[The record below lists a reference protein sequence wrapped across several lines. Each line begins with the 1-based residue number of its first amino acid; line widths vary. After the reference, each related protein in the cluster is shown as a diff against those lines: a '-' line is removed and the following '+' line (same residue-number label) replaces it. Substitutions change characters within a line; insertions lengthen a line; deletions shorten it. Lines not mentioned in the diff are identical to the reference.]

1 MRPRPLAAALAVG
14 ISAVALAT
22 GGCNDGEGTAADV
35 TSVAPTISAPSS
47 TTATPPATT
56 TTTTSEPTTTTTST
70 TSTAE
75 QPPSTVEDSAENDT
89 PPEPGSPEDAFEQ
102 ECEKHPERC
111 G

>member
-1 MRPRPLAAALAVG
+1 MEVDDRRAGKGVDERSELRRVG
-14 ISAVALAT
+14 GRL
-22 GGCNDGEGTAADV
+22 
-35 TSVAPTISAPSS
+35 
-47 TTATPPATT
+47 
-56 TTTTSEPTTTTTST
+56 
-70 TSTAE
+70 E